1 MILLLVEDEPY
12 TRAGILR
19 SIDWHELGILTVHT
33 ADDGME
39 GLDKAR
45 TCAPDIVL
53 TDMRMPRMSGPDMAE
68 EIRRILPDCAFVYM
82 SGYSDRAY
90 YRSAIHVSA
99 LDYVSKPIQ
108 MPELRTAL
116 SNACRHVERLH
127 ETEECVLSFRSQE
140 LAALLTQRRIA
151 PDTLARLWEL
161 NRLPERPCGVTT
173 MLLHHEYSPS
183 VRLDAHDAARA
194 MGVDAL
200 VARINPFSVIHLV
213 VPSTRRCQA
222 EEYAARLLHAG
233 RFIAIGD
240 TASDAAQAGASYE
253 SARSAYDA
261 HFYHPERGLLTSRDR
276 SRSLDMGVDP
286 THEFAGLLLRDSA
299 AARGWAVGLF
309 RMLREYDGTPVDLVR
324 YWMLRMLTDLSFLV
338 DRTVAHALFGGM
350 YDEAALWTNLLSLGT
365 LEQTEAYFLRVLDD
379 YKAFDHDDGP
389 CLPLV
394 LDMKRFVHVHYINPL
409 LSLDDIASHVKLS
422 PNYASQVFRDATG
435 ATIHQ
440 YLTDWRIRR
449 ARLLISTT
457 NMRIQ
462 QVAKS
467 VGYSSSSYF
476 IRAFHEVTGN
486 TPLSYR
492 KDASCG

>member
-1 MILLLVEDEPY
+1 
-12 TRAGILR
+12 
-19 SIDWHELGILTVHT
+19 
-33 ADDGME
+33 
-39 GLDKAR
+39 
-45 TCAPDIVL
+45 
-53 TDMRMPRMSGPDMAE
+53 
-68 EIRRILPDCAFVYM
+68 
-82 SGYSDRAY
+82 
-90 YRSAIHVSA
+90 
-99 LDYVSKPIQ
+99 
-108 MPELRTAL
+108 
-116 SNACRHVERLH
+116 VERLH
-127 ETEECVLSFRSQE
+127 ETEECVSSFRSQE

-173 MLLHHEYSPS
+173 LLLHHEYSPS
-183 VRLDAHDAARA
+183 VGLDAHDVARA

-200 VARINPFSVIHLV
+200 IARIDPFSVIHLV

-222 EEYAARLLHAG
+222 EEYAKRLLHAG
-233 RFIAIGD
+233 RFISRPVVAIGE

-253 SARSAYDA
+253 SARRAFDA
-261 HFYHPERGLLTSRDR
+261 HFYHPERGLLTLRDR
-276 SRSLDMGVDP
+276 PRSLDMGVDP
-286 THEFAGLLLRDSA
+286 THEFAKLLLRDQA

-324 YWMLRMLTDLSFLV
+324 YWMLRMLTDLCFLV
-338 DRTVAHALFGGM
+338 DRARAHALLGGM
-350 YDEAALWTNLLSLGT
+350 EDEAALWTHLLSLGT

-379 YKAFDHDDGP
+379 YNGFDRDDGP
-389 CLPLV
+389 RLPLV
-394 LDMKRFVHVHYINPL
+394 LDMKRFVHVHYTNPL

-422 PNYASQVFRDATG
+422 PNYASRVFRDATG

-449 ARLLISTT
+449 AQLLLSTT

-462 QVAKS
+462 EVAQS

-492 KDASCG
+492 KDVSCG